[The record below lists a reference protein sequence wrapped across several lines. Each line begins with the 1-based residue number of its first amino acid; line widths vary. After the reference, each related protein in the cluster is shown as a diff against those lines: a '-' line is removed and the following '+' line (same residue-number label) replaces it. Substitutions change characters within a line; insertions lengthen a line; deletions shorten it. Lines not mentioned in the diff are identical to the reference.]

1 MRLRRVVVAASA
13 GIVLALVGV
22 APASAHPL
30 GNFSIN
36 HLDQLSFE
44 RGRIV
49 DNAIVDT
56 AEIPTAQAADIIDA
70 DHNGKVSDAELAA
83 YGVSQCA
90 SYLTSL
96 TLTVDSVPVT
106 FSTTST
112 TFAYRPGQAGL
123 PTTRLECT
131 YVAAADLSAQ
141 RAVSFANSFAPNR
154 VGWHEITAVG
164 DGSRIQDSPVPTS
177 SVTKGL
183 TVYPVDLLSSP
194 MNVRDASFT
203 ILPGSG
209 ASTQAVTIKKS
220 ASAFSRA
227 FGPFSRVV
235 DRVTK
240 TFNDLVGRKQ
250 LTLGIGLLA
259 IGLALILG
267 MSHALLP
274 GHGKTV
280 MAAYIAGRQGSV
292 KDAVLVG
299 ATVTAT
305 HTGGVLILGLALTLS
320 TSLAGESVLAYL
332 GVISGLMI
340 AALGASLLRGA
351 HKRRKSGDSV
361 WSHGHSHGGHSHT
374 HGGRSH
380 SHDAP
385 TAARVAA
392 HSHSEDVDDH
402 EGEHAHGATSHSHG
416 GAVHSHAGA
425 AHSHGLAK
433 VLERSRGD
441 ALPDAEPVAR
451 TAFAFAGTTTM
462 PQHLDADAKSS
473 ELAGAGWDALS
484 VAQRIADVG
493 AVGSHLGHAG
503 DVHVRRDL
511 LIGAQSDADRLEFEA
526 SFENSDGG
534 EHDHE
539 HGDHRFGETKIFSR
553 KGLIGMGIAGG
564 LVPSPS
570 ALVVL
575 LSAIALGRTIFGI
588 VLVVGYGIGMAGTL
602 TLAGVLLVR
611 VRDRYQGRAGEQP
624 GRLRALAQR
633 WTKWAPYL
641 TAGLVFVVGLGLA
654 LRSLGQL

>member
-1 MRLRRVVVAASA
+1 MSPCGTRLRRVVFAASA
-13 GIVLALVGV
+13 GIVLALIGV

-49 DNAIVDT
+49 DT

-70 DHNGKVSDAELAA
+70 DHNGTVSDAELAA

-90 SYLTSL
+90 SYLTTL
-96 TLTVDSVPVT
+96 TLTVDSVPVA

-112 TFAYRPGQAGL
+112 TFAYRSGQAGL

-131 YVAAADLSAQ
+131 FAGATDLSAQ
-141 RAVSFANSFAPNR
+141 RSVAFANSFAPNR

-209 ASTQAVTIKKS
+209 ASTQAATLKKS
-220 ASAFSRA
+220 ASTFSRA
-227 FGPFSRVV
+227 LGPFSRVV

-340 AALGASLLRGA
+340 AVLGASLLRGA
-351 HKRRKSGDSV
+351 HKRRQSGDSV

-380 SHDAP
+380 SHDSP
-385 TAARVAA
+385 TAARVAGP
-392 HSHSEDVDDH
+392 HSHSEAVDDH
-402 EGEHAHGATSHSHG
+402 YGAHSHAGSSHSHG
-416 GAVHSHAGA
+416 GAV
-425 AHSHGLAK
+425 HSHGLAK
-433 VLERSRGD
+433 VLERSRRD
-441 ALPDAEPVAR
+441 AQPAAPVALPV
-451 TAFAFAGTTTM
+451 FAFAGTTTE
-462 PQHLDADAKSS
+462 PQNLVADAKNS
-473 ELAGAGWDALS
+473 ELAGAGWNAL
-484 VAQRIADVG
+484 AEAERMADVG

-503 DVHVRRDL
+503 DVHIRRDL
-511 LIGAQSDADRLEFEA
+511 LIGAQTDADRLDYEE
-526 SFENSDGG
+526 SFENVDDGNG
-534 EHDHE
+534 DHE
-539 HGDHRFGETKIFSR
+539 HADHSFGETKIFTR

-588 VLVVGYGIGMAGTL
+588 VLVVGYGVGMAGTL

-611 VRDRYQGRAGEQP
+611 VRDRYQGRAGEAP
-624 GRLRALAQR
+624 GRIRALAQR
-633 WTKWAPYL
+633 WTRWAPYL

>member
-1 MRLRRVVVAASA
+1 MSRRRIRLRRVVVALSA

-49 DNAIVDT
+49 DAAIVDT

-70 DHNGKVSDAELAA
+70 DHNGTVSDAELAA

-90 SYLTSL
+90 SYLTTL
-96 TLTVDSVPVT
+96 TLTIDSVPVA
-106 FSTTST
+106 FSMTST
-112 TFAYRPGQAGL
+112 TFAYRSGQAGL

-131 YVAAADLSAQ
+131 FVADTDLSAQ
-141 RAVSFANSFAPNR
+141 RSVAFANSFAPNR

-209 ASTQAVTIKKS
+209 ASTQAATLKKS
-220 ASAFSRA
+220 ASTFSRA
-227 FGPFSRVV
+227 LGPFSRVV

-340 AALGASLLRGA
+340 AVLGASLLRGA
-351 HKRRKSGDSV
+351 HKRRLSGDSV

-380 SHDAP
+380 SHDVP
-385 TAARVAA
+385 TAARGAGP
-392 HSHSEDVDDH
+392 HSHSEAVDVH
-402 EGEHAHGATSHSHG
+402 VGAHSHAGSSHSHG
-416 GAVHSHAGA
+416 GAV
-425 AHSHGLAK
+425 HSHGLAK
-433 VLERSRGD
+433 VLERSRGE
-441 ALPDAEPVAR
+441 AHPAVAPVAQPV
-451 TAFAFAGTTTM
+451 FAFAGTTTM
-462 PQHLDADAKSS
+462 PQNLVADAKSS
-473 ELAGAGWDALS
+473 ELAGAGWNALA
-484 VAQRIADVG
+484 VAERMADVG

-503 DVHVRRDL
+503 DVHIRRDL
-511 LIGAQSDADRLEFEA
+511 LIGAQTDADRLDFEE
-526 SFENSDGG
+526 SFENVDDGDG
-534 EHDHE
+534 DHE
-539 HGDHRFGETKIFSR
+539 HADHPFGETKIFTR

-611 VRDRYQGRAGEQP
+611 VRDRYQGRAGEAP
-624 GRLRALAQR
+624 GRIRALAQR
-633 WTKWAPYL
+633 WTRWAPYL